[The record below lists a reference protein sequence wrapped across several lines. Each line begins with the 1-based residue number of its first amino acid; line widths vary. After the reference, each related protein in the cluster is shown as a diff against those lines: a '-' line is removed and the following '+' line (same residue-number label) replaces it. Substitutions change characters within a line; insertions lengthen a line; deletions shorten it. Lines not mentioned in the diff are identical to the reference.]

1 MTGRFAL
8 PWRGALSV
16 IACAA
21 LMVGCSAGSS
31 GPSRSA
37 PAPAPA
43 ASGPGSTTV
52 GVVSFPSGTP
62 RDAPVSKL
70 LVFVVENHSLAQMQ
84 ESMPTAYALAEA
96 FGYADNYSA
105 LTHPSLPNYIAMISG
120 DLHGVTD
127 DEPPEVWQLT
137 GQSVFGRAVEAGRT
151 ARLYAEAMPEPCLT
165 QDAYP
170 YAVRH
175 NPWAYFVDERSL
187 CQEHDVPFDEIDG
200 DIVDGD
206 LPDIGMVIP
215 DVCHDAHDCPLRQA
229 DAWFTDELQ
238 KIVDGPDWRSGQ
250 LAVVLTADEDD
261 GGDDNR
267 VLTVVIHPSQQG
279 HVTSEPLTHYSL
291 HQLFLDV
298 LGLPAELDDPSM
310 ADAFGLP
317 IAPAG

>member
-1 MTGRFAL
+1 
-8 PWRGALSV
+8 
-16 IACAA
+16 
-21 LMVGCSAGSS
+21 
-31 GPSRSA
+31 
-37 PAPAPA
+37 
-43 ASGPGSTTV
+43 
-52 GVVSFPSGTP
+52 
-62 RDAPVSKL
+62 
-70 LVFVVENHSLAQMQ
+70 
-84 ESMPTAYALAEA
+84 
-96 FGYADNYSA
+96 
-105 LTHPSLPNYIAMISG
+105 
-120 DLHGVTD
+120 
-127 DEPPEVWQLT
+127 
-137 GQSVFGRAVEAGRT
+137 
-151 ARLYAEAMPEPCLT
+151 
-165 QDAYP
+165 
-170 YAVRH
+170 
-175 NPWAYFVDERSL
+175 VDERSL
-187 CQEHDVPFDEIDG
+187 CQEHDVPLDEIDG

-229 DAWFTDELQ
+229 DAWFADELQ

-317 IAPAG
+317 IAATG